1 MKQCRDQYRCITR
14 LEEFRELTGES
25 SVEITQWLK
34 PETLCQGCQSVTVSQ
49 ELSPQV
55 IRGKRPGRVEMRRG
69 RLEGASADVAVED
82 MAGEEWSAPQSSLR
96 CTSP

>member
-1 MKQCRDQYRCITR
+1 MSGMSECDSEPGAK
-14 LEEFRELTGES
+14 S
-25 SVEITQWLK
+25 
-34 PETLCQGCQSVTVSQ
+34 
-49 ELSPQV
+49 QV